1 MSLSRRATVFPII
14 NLYTYL
20 QCALR
25 GRMRAESSVH
35 LQTDHLVTSQE
46 PHLGSTAWSL
56 PLAKCEPCT
65 PNFLSLVTEGS
76 SFEIPVAVLS
86 SPVSRTLQSFCTK
99 SGQELAWA
107 HQTCLLRFSAEPKRF
122 QTRRPLKLLMRMT
135 RAPDSPSGVQSRSG
149 ARVWK

>member
-1 MSLSRRATVFPII
+1 MSLSRRATVFPTI

-65 PNFLSLVTEGS
+65 PDFLSLVTEGS
-76 SFEIPVAVLS
+76 SSEIPIAVLSS
-86 SPVSRTLQSFCTK
+86 SPVSRTLRSFCTK
-99 SGQELAWA
+99 SGQELACA

-122 QTRRPLKLLMRMT
+122 QTRRPLKLLM
-135 RAPDSPSGVQSRSG
+135 
-149 ARVWK
+149 

>member
-1 MSLSRRATVFPII
+1 MSLSRRATVFPTI

-65 PNFLSLVTEGS
+65 PDFLSLVTEGS
-76 SFEIPVAVLS
+76 SSEIPIAVLS
-86 SPVSRTLQSFCTK
+86 SSRFSRTLQSFCTK
-99 SGQELAWA
+99 SGQELACM

-122 QTRRPLKLLMRMT
+122 QTRRPLKLLM
-135 RAPDSPSGVQSRSG
+135 
-149 ARVWK
+149 

>member
-1 MSLSRRATVFPII
+1 MSLSWRATVFPTI

-35 LQTDHLVTSQE
+35 LQTDHLVTGQE

-76 SFEIPVAVLS
+76 SFGIPIAVLS
-86 SPVSRTLQSFCTK
+86 SSPVSGLCSLF
-99 SGQELAWA
+99 A
-107 HQTCLLRFSAEPKRF
+107 
-122 QTRRPLKLLMRMT
+122 LKV
-135 RAPDSPSGVQSRSG
+135 GRSWH
-149 ARVWK
+149 ARVRPEILS